1 MRYRLFSREVETFIM
16 NFKSG
21 IVSIIGRPNVGKSTL
36 LNAVLGEKIVITSDK
51 PQTTRNR
58 ALGVK
63 HTERGQIVFFDTPG
77 IHDQRGLLNEYMVKV
92 ALKTFKEV
100 DLILYMVEAGRG
112 IGKGDRFV
120 IEKMERVSTPV
131 ILCINKVDL
140 VKRDSVLPLITAYT
154 GLFPFKEVIPISALN
169 NEGVE
174 ILISLL
180 LDALP
185 EGPRYFPDDTVTDMP
200 ERFIAAEII
209 REKVFRALQQEV
221 PYSVAV
227 LVDSFKEAP
236 ERKLLSIA
244 ASIYVE
250 RESQKGIII
259 GRGGKM
265 LKGIGSRARRDM
277 ERLFGTRVYLEL
289 FVTVKKNWTKDGRR
303 LKEFGYDLP
312 Q

>member
-1 MRYRLFSREVETFIM
+1 M

-92 ALKTFKEV
+92 ALKTLKEV
-100 DLILYMVEAGRG
+100 DLILYMVEAGKG
-112 IGKGDRFV
+112 VDKGDRFV
-120 IEKMERVSTPV
+120 MEKMGKVSTPV

-140 VKRDSVLPLITAYT
+140 VKRDSLLPLIAAYT
-154 GLFPFKEVIPISALN
+154 DLCSFQQVIPLSALN
-169 NEGVE
+169 NEGME
-174 ILISLL
+174 TLISLL

-185 EGPRYFPDDTVTDMP
+185 EGPRYFPEDTLTDMP
-200 ERFIAAEII
+200 ERFIAAEMV
-209 REKVFRALQQEV
+209 REKIFRALQQEI

-227 LVDSFKEAP
+227 LVDSFKETP
-236 ERKLLSIA
+236 KRNLISIT

-250 RESQKGIII
+250 RDSQKGIII
-259 GRGGKM
+259 GKGGKM
-265 LKGIGSRARRDM
+265 LRDIGSRARKDM

>member
-1 MRYRLFSREVETFIM
+1 M

-92 ALKTFKEV
+92 ALKTLKEV
-100 DLILYMVEAGRG
+100 DLILYMVEAGKG
-112 IGKGDRFV
+112 VDKGDRFV
-120 IEKMERVSTPV
+120 MEKMGKVSTPV

-140 VKRDSVLPLITAYT
+140 VKRDSLLPLIAAYT
-154 GLFPFKEVIPISALN
+154 DLRSFQQVIPLSALN
-169 NEGVE
+169 NEGME
-174 ILISLL
+174 TLISLL

-185 EGPRYFPDDTVTDMP
+185 EGPRYFPEDTLTDMP
-200 ERFIAAEII
+200 ERFIAAEMV
-209 REKVFRALQQEV
+209 REKIFRALQHEI

-227 LVDSFKEAP
+227 LVDSFKETP
-236 ERKLLSIA
+236 KRNLISIT

-250 RESQKGIII
+250 RDSQKGIII
-259 GRGGKM
+259 GKGGKM
-265 LKGIGSRARRDM
+265 LRDIGSRARKDM